1 MATILIVDDELIIR
15 EMIAG
20 LVEDMG
26 HTPLTAPDG
35 RGALALLDAA
45 RRPPALVITD
55 LMMPHVNGATLARE
69 LKASP
74 RYGHVPIVLMS
85 AACRS
90 HHATAADHFLPKPF
104 ALESIER
111 YVERY
116 SAAWRQAAPCE
127 AARQLGGVS
136 AVARLEPPAPGG

>member
-26 HTPLTAPDG
+26 HTPLTASDG
-35 RGALALLDAA
+35 RSALALLEAA

-55 LMMPHVNGATLARE
+55 LMMPHVNGAALARE
-69 LKASP
+69 LKASA
-74 RYGHVPIVLMS
+74 RFRHVPIVLMS
-85 AACRS
+85 AACHS
-90 HHATAADHFLPKPF
+90 HYASAADHFLPKPF
-104 ALESIER
+104 ELEAIER

-116 SAAWRQAAPCE
+116 A
-127 AARQLGGVS
+127 AARRETTPGDG
-136 AVARLEPPAPGG
+136 ARQRAGLAAALLEPPTLRR